1 MKINLRILSSLSLV
15 IGLSLPIV
23 SWAQTEPANNTHE
36 VNQRLDF
43 LYGEHASYQKFLKD
57 FQVAT
62 QEREKTKV
70 ASMIHYPIK
79 INLEGKKITFKSAQ
93 ELLKRYDDIFDP
105 MLVNV
110 IQAQKYENVFANT
123 QGIMIGESGELWFSG
138 FCLDKSCK
146 KVSIKII
153 AINK

>member
-1 MKINLRILSSLSLV
+1 
-15 IGLSLPIV
+15 
-23 SWAQTEPANNTHE
+23 
-36 VNQRLDF
+36 
-43 LYGEHASYQKFLKD
+43 
-57 FQVAT
+57 
-62 QEREKTKV
+62 
-70 ASMIHYPIK
+70 MIHYPIK

-138 FCLDKSCK
+138 FLER
-146 KVSIKII
+146 
-153 AINK
+153 N